1 MLEHACFEFGQ
12 REMQKELDKRG
23 WSCAE
28 AVPLQTWTDL
38 FRQDE
43 TFETEENAF
52 RLSYT
57 LNSVDNVQGIAV
69 HRRVVDLDELMKLLS
84 DVEEFVRLLNTPT
97 YWTAVKQLRHVINNT
112 LSRVS
117 VTATLVQK
125 GADRKL
131 AQIEDQKEKLKQQ
144 EEEVKQGLQES
155 LNNIRDS
162 IEPDVFAAMT
172 QAKDELPDIG
182 LADSR

>member
-12 REMQKELDKRG
+12 REMQKELDKQG

-43 TFETEENAF
+43 TFETGENAF

-69 HRRVVDLDELMKLLS
+69 HRRVVDLDELRKLLS
-84 DVEEFVRLLNTPT
+84 DVEELVRLLNTPT
-97 YWTAVKQLRHVINNT
+97 YWTAVKQLRQVIEDT
-112 LSRVS
+112 LRRVNL
-117 VTATLVQK
+117 TAALFQK
-125 GADRKL
+125 GADRKI
-131 AQIEDQKEKLKQQ
+131 AQIEEQRKRLKQQ
-144 EEEVKQGLQES
+144 EDEVKQGLQES
-155 LNNIRDS
+155 LNNIQNS
-162 IEPDVFAAMT
+162 IEREVFVAMR
-172 QAKDELPDIG
+172 QAKEDLPDIG
-182 LADSR
+182 LA